1 VLCPVFTARLYLVKS
16 QEGSSITTLI
26 YFKKGVCLMFY
37 LGIDIAKTNHVASLL
52 DDEGQVVLRNIK
64 FTNSKEGFSKLLD
77 SFSTI
82 ANIDNILVA
91 MEATGYYWLSVY
103 SALNENGFNVSV
115 FNPFQI
121 KSYRS
126 AYSNRKQKNDIL
138 DSILIADYLRVFG
151 SSSTTLPKE
160 DVLALKTLT
169 RYRTSLV
176 ENIST
181 LKVQIIALL
190 DRVFPEYQNIFSDTF
205 GVTSKQILLTCP
217 TPEEILKINSLK
229 LSNMLSKASKGR
241 FSKSKVSELKEIAKN
256 SFGIKITGDACSFE
270 IKQCVNSIIFLE
282 QQVEELEAKIEEIY
296 SKLDS
301 HLRTIPRNW

>member
-1 VLCPVFTARLYLVKS
+1 
-16 QEGSSITTLI
+16 
-26 YFKKGVCLMFY
+26 MFY

-52 DDEGQVVLRNIK
+52 DNEGKIVLRNIK
-64 FTNSKEGFSKLLD
+64 FTNSTEGFEKLLN

-82 ANIDNILVA
+82 TNIENILVA

-151 SSSTTLPKE
+151 SSTTALPKE

-176 ENIST
+176 ENISA
-181 LKVQIIALL
+181 LKIQVVALL

-205 GVTSKQILLTCP
+205 GATSKQILLTCP

-229 LSNMLSKASKGR
+229 LSNILSKSSKGH
-241 FSKSKVSELKEIAKN
+241 FSKSKTTELKEISKN

-270 IKQCVNSIIFLE
+270 IKQCVNTMIFLE
-282 QQVEELEAKIEEIY
+282 KQVSELEIKIEEIY

-301 HLRTIPRNW
+301 HLRTIPRHR